1 MKTTY
6 SADNVD
12 DWCLICFVLVG
23 EAVLLGDQA
32 PQFIQVN
39 SWRPCSVLEN
49 AVCSH
54 TDFTE
59 VTWMAKDEEKVKLS
73 IIFLIGLYILYQSN
87 LYQFILWQLNTKV
100 EFKIVYNVLISL
112 TLNNNFK

>member
-23 EAVLLGDQA
+23 ETVLLGDQA

-59 VTWMAKDEEKVKLS
+59 VTWMAKDEEKVK
-73 IIFLIGLYILYQSN
+73 IIINISYRSHLYIN
-87 LYQFILWQLNTKV
+87 LIFINS
-100 EFKIVYNVLISL
+100 FFGS
-112 TLNNNFK
+112 